1 MHIFDAVRLV
11 INRLAPRGW
20 QQLLAL
26 HGLRLDAAELASEL
40 TRPLA
45 NTKGESTIDR
55 EVPGFDDFCP
65 SGLRAI
71 EPGKPALSL
80 LYHALASPH
89 VYPSV
94 VGART
99 DQDFPTLEELDVI
112 ENYIYSLARKGL
124 KDFNNAVVAV
134 FAYQYRSGARSVHR
148 VHADMAYS
156 RAGIARVG
164 TALAHYDAVRRSFWV
179 APANNA
185 PGVSVMPAR
194 YAAFIAERRKLTA
207 EDSVIH
213 PLAAKIPGDDKRTF
227 LVPVHKLFPG
237 EKDECLVGDHVEAL
251 SFLEYHRSEKLRRIH
266 VFDPAKGGVPALP
279 GFDTNQAP
287 FVRESKDLV
296 TLRPTG
302 ASILLVPNSRSTLA
316 ETATQ
321 FNSKSGKDEIVRF
334 RVPPQNSSL
343 GGGRGNRFDE
353 SSFQIPAMDAGRAA
367 PEYAHI
373 RLHVRPTGQLFDVNI
388 LSTSDFLKVLREARF
403 EGVAGLEDG
412 PLEAAHLVDGSCDG
426 AIAVRVHLS
435 RQLEIFCAVSFVAA
449 PDFLPLVDQIEV
461 QRWAE
466 ERKIAGSAVYFS
478 QGGPEPL
485 CYGRDCAPNPAL
497 VDPSNHSR
505 PAFERAEPAN
515 RTFTAVLSRA
525 PESMG
530 SPISTK
536 VSVSTTW
543 LPDAAADVFEPGWD
557 TSMFSDKQGE
567 FYANYGLGSPFPE
580 DTKLCAALNSFWPAT
595 APDVGRTFGQMTAL
609 PLLDGELGFHSKH
622 PKVLAGQA
630 TSSPGWDG
638 EFGPF
643 FVGKGKKVN
652 FASIVRGDYTVNSL
666 HGQIGIGE
674 LGQID
679 TVEQLAR
686 MDAFRECADRIRGN
700 TPMNRFKGL
709 LVTAEKVSDW
719 TQRRDR
725 FDPSLSGAGYFY
737 VFADV
742 RNPPQD
748 DPTDPRRQIGDVVK
762 TYTCQVTSQLV
773 AIRTNGGR
781 PDVTPWR
788 HPVRAGSAP
797 PSATARPA
805 YATRATRPAPA
816 SATRSGRQRGRI
828 R

>member
-302 ASILLVPNSRSTLA
+302 ASILLVPNS
-316 ETATQ
+316 
-321 FNSKSGKDEIVRF
+321 
-334 RVPPQNSSL
+334 
-343 GGGRGNRFDE
+343 
-353 SSFQIPAMDAGRAA
+353 
-367 PEYAHI
+367 
-373 RLHVRPTGQLFDVNI
+373 

-816 SATRSGRQRGRI
+816 SATRSG
-828 R
+828 